1 MTDHNPAETLTNAAK
16 LLRERAAVATAGP
29 WVASTVRSPRAT
41 VTSGIYSHAHP
52 AGSTASEVAASGRKG
67 RGCGG
72 VTNPDNAAWIALMH
86 PGVGLA
92 LAELL
97 ETAATYYTPGVH
109 HPTHV
114 TRAYQLARVLLG
126 EGGEK

>member
-1 MTDHNPAETLTNAAK
+1 VPDHNPADTLTAAAK
-16 LLRERAAVATAGP
+16 LLRSAINSIPPNSWDERP
-29 WVASTVRSPRAT
+29 WHVETCM
-41 VTSGIYSHAHP
+41 G
-52 AGSTASEVAASGRKG
+52 GRKDDCPCIVAQGTHG
-67 RGCGG
+67 RGTPP
-72 VTNPDNAAWIALMH
+72 VEYVADAETPEYARYIALMH

-92 LAELL
+92 LADWL

-126 EGGEK
+126 EVTE